1 MVTCDTR
8 MIIVGVIF
16 DLLLSLTKEY
26 KYDTQNVYSK
36 IINYNKKLAIN
47 DPAARHGRIGDFH

>member
-1 MVTCDTR
+1 

-16 DLLLSLTKEY
+16 DLLQSHAKDY

-47 DPAARHGRIGDFH
+47 DPVARHGRIGGFH